1 MRKDEPAAAEAAPP
15 YWPALL
21 AVLVGIGLGRFAYTP
36 LLPLLVERGWVSEAG
51 GAFAGASNL
60 AGYLVGALAAQALAA
75 NPRRAAILNGAMLAA
90 ALSLAACALP
100 LGVAWLSIMRFAAGI
115 AGGLVMVLGPS
126 AILARTPAPAKGRV
140 SGAIFVGVGLGIIV
154 SGALLPS
161 LAALGLSAAWAALG
175 IAGLVLTAA
184 AWRHWPS
191 APVPAKTA
199 SAGVKK
205 APLALVL
212 IVVAYATDGIGFV
225 PHTLFLSD
233 FVARG
238 LGLGEAAGGL
248 AWALFG
254 IGAVIGA
261 PACGL
266 LATRIGLGPA
276 LVAALAA
283 KAVAVAMPLVSVAPF
298 ALAASALVTGALT
311 PGMVALAA
319 GLAAQLMDGPAQAR
333 LFGTMT
339 IAFALAQAGG
349 AYALSALFAQSGS
362 HLPLFAVGA
371 GVLLAGAIL
380 AAAGLA
386 LAGRAQRGA

>member
-36 LLPLLVERGWVSEAG
+36 LLPLLVERGWVSEAA

-100 LGVAWLSIMRFAAGI
+100 LGTAWLSVMRFAAGI

-126 AILARTPAPAKGRV
+126 AILARTPALAKGRV

-175 IAGLVLTAA
+175 LAGLVLTAL

-191 APVPAKTA
+191 APLPAQTA
-199 SAGVKK
+199 PPGPK

-276 LVAALAA
+276 LVAALATKA
-283 KAVAVAMPLVSVAPF
+283 AAVALPLVSVAPV

-319 GLAAQLMDGPAQAR
+319 GLAAQLMHGPAQAR

-339 IAFALAQAGG
+339 IGFALAQAGG

-371 GVLLAGAIL
+371 GVLLAGAVL

-386 LAGRAQRGA
+386 LAGRARRRA